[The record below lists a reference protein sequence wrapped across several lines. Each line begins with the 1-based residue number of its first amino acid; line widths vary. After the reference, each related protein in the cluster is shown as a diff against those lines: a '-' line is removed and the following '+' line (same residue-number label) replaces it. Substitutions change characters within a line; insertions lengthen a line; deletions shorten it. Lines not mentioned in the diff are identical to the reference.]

1 MCLTLPYSIPSLS
14 ITFFPVKVSAV
25 TNLLGIPSSF
35 TDIIVNDQICLSFQI
50 SGIPSN
56 GVKLLDRKKLCMEI
70 KEDLF
75 RPILTTKGRKTGK
88 QHSVMLRAVN
98 YKGRIYFSR
107 HKPDG
112 DWFKNAL
119 INYEVK
125 IEYNNFIFLG
135 KAKLVTDEELSKK
148 ISQLKYPGEEKAKE
162 KRVTIEVTLNST

>member
-1 MCLTLPYSIPSLS
+1 MS
-14 ITFFPVKVSAV
+14 
-25 TNLLGIPSSF
+25 
-35 TDIIVNDQICLSFQI
+35 LSFQI
-50 SGIPSN
+50 SAIPSN
-56 GVKLLDRKKLCMEI
+56 EIKLLDRKKLCVEI

-75 RPILTTKGRKTGK
+75 RPILTTKGRRTGK

-98 YKGRIYFSR
+98 YKGKIYFSR

-119 INYEVK
+119 INSEVK

-135 KAKLVTDEELSKK
+135 KAKLVTDEELSEK